1 MLTTL
6 LANHATAHHQYYPT
20 EYDKVMNN
28 QADGQKNQGYPPN
41 PSSYIAVEPEDDYW
55 DVMTDEEDNDGDT
68 RIAATPQNDL
78 GLMLALSASRDDTAP
93 RSFTTFLDQPNVLA
107 RYIPRFNASPLMDAT
122 TARIFCHFITSTGPT
137 LSIYERHPA
146 NPMLMFSGAPVPA
159 SQQALWTYTLPMMA
173 LANQALLHAMLGLA
187 SLHIARLQNSSLT
200 SSLRHYHYAIR
211 RIAKAVA
218 TPSHRVDI
226 GTIAATLILSFYEAG
241 TAEHSKWNSH
251 LTGARQLLME
261 VDFKGQTRRIKEE
274 KARME
279 TNRASSLGSLWQSP
293 PYGNPIYNNYS
304 NHIASQLNDVDE
316 VLISKLMGWKVRYDE
331 FGRIIEDEPE
341 KLSKRP
347 LTPKDVER
355 YKILCDLF
363 WWYCKQDVYQSVVS
377 GNRLL

>member
-1 MLTTL
+1 M
-6 LANHATAHHQYYPT
+6 
-20 EYDKVMNN
+20 
-28 QADGQKNQGYPPN
+28 
-41 PSSYIAVEPEDDYW
+41 S
-55 DVMTDEEDNDGDT
+55 DEEDNEGDT
-68 RIAATPQNDL
+68 RIASTPQNDL

-107 RYIPRFNASPLMDAT
+107 RYVPRFNASPLMDAT

-187 SLHIARLQNSSLT
+187 SLHIARLQNTSLT
-200 SSLRHYHYAIR
+200 ASLRHYHYAIR

-218 TPSHRVDI
+218 TPSHRIDI

-261 VDFKGQTRRIKEE
+261 IDFKGQTRRIKEE
-274 KARME
+274 KARLQA
-279 TNRASSLGSLWQSP
+279 NKASSLGSLWHSP
-293 PYGNPIYNNYS
+293 HYGNPIYNNYS
-304 NHIASQLNDVDE
+304 NHMASQLNDVDE

-331 FGRIIEDEPE
+331 FGRVIEEEPE
-341 KLSKRP
+341 KSSKKP

-377 GNRLL
+377 GNRLLYVDSSSFY